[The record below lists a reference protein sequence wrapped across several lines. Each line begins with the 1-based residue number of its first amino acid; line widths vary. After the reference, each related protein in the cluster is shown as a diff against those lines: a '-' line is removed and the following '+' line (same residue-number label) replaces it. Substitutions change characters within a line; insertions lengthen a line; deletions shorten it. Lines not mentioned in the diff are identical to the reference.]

1 MGLEILELVLD
12 VEKQYSIEIEEP
24 VETLGD
30 LFLIVL
36 YKLQKKSADA
46 ELEDGTEAPG
56 IGIQLSNNEQTLN
69 ADLFRQLND
78 FSLLATV
85 SKLLCDARILP
96 KVEPEP
102 LEKGLEAG
110 KTAHAIDIDTKLKD
124 LFPPGPRTFRWN
136 RFRRAGK
143 RFGWDIPPLRSSVA
157 IDNLT
162 RWGGEGALY
171 CGIYVLF
178 LAILVTLGMKSP
190 LGDGGRTLFWLALI
204 YIPVYVI
211 VVFILSTVEYLLGL
225 YRLPEKRPTPRQ
237 DAAELETAGELADR
251 LKELN
256 FLKWSREMGAQK
268 IQELSLSARQQ
279 VIWSGL
285 KTRYGEIYGGE
296 PDEISFDSE
305 L

>member
-12 VEKQYSIEIEEP
+12 VEKQYAIELEEP

-36 YKLQKKSADA
+36 YKLRKKSVAAAPEGGTDA
-46 ELEDGTEAPG
+46 AE
-56 IGIQLSNNEQTLN
+56 IQLLNDEQTLN

-78 FSLLATV
+78 FSLMTTV
-85 SKLLCDARILP
+85 AQLLRDARILP
-96 KVEPEP
+96 NVEAEP
-102 LEKGLEAG
+102 SEKGSEAG
-110 KTAHAIDIDTKLKD
+110 NTALAIVVDTKLKD
-124 LFPPGPRTFRWN
+124 LFPIGSRTFRWN
-136 RFRRAGK
+136 RFRRMGM
-143 RFGWDIPPLRSSVA
+143 RRGWDIPPLRSCAA

-178 LAILVTLGMKSP
+178 LAVLVTVGMKNP
-190 LGDGGRTLFWLALI
+190 LGDGGRTLFWLALL

-211 VVFILSTVEYLLGL
+211 AVFILSTLEYLLGL

-237 DAAELETAGELADR
+237 DSAELETAGELADR

-256 FLKWSREMGAQK
+256 FLKWSREMGVQK
-268 IQELSLSARQQ
+268 IEDSSLSLRQQ
-279 VIWSGL
+279 EIWSVL
-285 KTRYGEIYGGE
+285 KTRYGEIYGGA